1 MIRCLLDR
9 TQDLAFHVI
18 SLDELAAAVC
28 SSGEDEALRNVA
40 SRAGEGSSSR
50 NGRHR
55 VQGFDISA
63 REATMDGIVL

>member
-9 TQDLAFHVI
+9 IQDPALDVI
-18 SLDELAAAVC
+18 SLDELAAAVL

-50 NGRHR
+50 KGRDR
-55 VQGFDISA
+55 VHSSGISA
-63 REATMDGIVL
+63 REATMAGIML